1 MTIKSAAG
9 AKIYIGTTAAA
20 TNEATFAA
28 DTYTEIK
35 ETEDL
40 GELGDESEAITFA
53 GLGDARVKKLKGARD
68 AGTLVLVVARDPLD
82 PGQIAIKAAE
92 KTSFEYNFKIVAND
106 APTAE
111 HTNSIYYFKGL
122 VMSARD
128 NIGQQN
134 NVVRTTFNIG
144 INSAILEVPVEEEEA

>member
-20 TNEATFAA
+20 ANETQFAA

-35 ETEDL
+35 EVEDL

-53 GLGDARVKKLKGARD
+53 GLSEARVKKLKGARD
-68 AGTLVLVVARDPLD
+68 AGTLVLVVGRDPLD
-82 PGQIAIKAAE
+82 AGQIAIKAAE

-106 APTAE
+106 APDAD
-111 HTNSIYYFKGL
+111 HTNSVYYFRGL

-128 NIGQQN
+128 NYGQQN

-144 INSAILEVPVEEEEA
+144 INTAILEVPAEEEA